1 MLIVFMVGST
11 LSCGARY
18 LADCFY
24 GWKHFVMWS
33 QVSCRLFLWL
43 EALCHVELGILLIV
57 FMVGSTL
64 SCGARYLADCFYGW
78 KHFVMWSQV
87 SC

>member
-1 MLIVFMVGST
+1 MEPGILLIVFMVGST
-11 LSCGARY
+11 LSCGASY
-18 LADCFY
+18 LADC
-24 GWKHFVMWS
+24 
-33 QVSCRLFLWL
+33 FLWL
-43 EALCHVELGILLIV
+43 EALCHVEPVILLIV